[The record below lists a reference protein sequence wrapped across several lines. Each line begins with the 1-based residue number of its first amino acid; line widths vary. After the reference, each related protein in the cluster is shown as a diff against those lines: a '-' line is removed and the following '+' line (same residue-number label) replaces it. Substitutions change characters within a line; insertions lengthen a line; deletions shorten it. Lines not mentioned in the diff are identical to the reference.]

1 MRSPPLRSDSRHCRR
16 GESVKNKSRKHRA
29 KRGLQPA
36 IAALAM
42 IDLSRVQS
50 VQQHYASLHPRVM
63 PIRVIATDPQFVNQ
77 SRYAG
82 SVAAYSW
89 VSEVVSSPQAGR
101 SCGINIPTAS
111 SPPATFDRRG
121 LLGIS
126 AVSDWL
132 LQLAKHNS
140 NVR

>member
-1 MRSPPLRSDSRHCRR
+1 
-16 GESVKNKSRKHRA
+16 
-29 KRGLQPA
+29 
-36 IAALAM
+36 M

-89 VSEVVSSPQAGR
+89 VSEVVSSPQA
-101 SCGINIPTAS
+101 
-111 SPPATFDRRG
+111 DRRDRPQCLDCILSSG
-121 LLGIS
+121 YVCPPRV
-126 AVSDWL
+126 AVRFGGFGMAL
-132 LQLAKHNS
+132 PLAKQAS